1 MAETI
6 MKSQNQNNFLLSM
19 RCQKWH
25 ISDKLGK
32 KYVEKFS
39 FIAQKDLLL

>member
-1 MAETI
+1 MVETI

-19 RCQKWH
+19 RCRKWH

-39 FIAQKDLLL
+39 FIAHKDLLL